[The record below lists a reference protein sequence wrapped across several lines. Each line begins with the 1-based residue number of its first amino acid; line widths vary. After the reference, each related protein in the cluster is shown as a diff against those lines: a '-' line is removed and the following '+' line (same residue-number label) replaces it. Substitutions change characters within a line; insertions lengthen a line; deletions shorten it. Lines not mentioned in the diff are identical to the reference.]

1 MKKIIFLLLICP
13 LLGNSQ
19 VRLGHKMSDI
29 YSEFQEK
36 NPRMGNND
44 DGIAYMAIN
53 FEKCLTLHYF
63 TDDKVCFMTIISPN
77 TQGDLNFFVEYY
89 NQSYV
94 ILSPTSWRMYST
106 GGGNCD
112 ITLMTNEGQ
121 TYFVWK

>member
-1 MKKIIFLLLICP
+1 MKKIILLILLCP
-13 LLGNSQ
+13 LLGYSQ
-19 VRLGHKMSDI
+19 VRLGYKMSDI

-36 NPRMGNND
+36 NPRISTNE
-44 DGIAYMAIN
+44 DGTAYMALN

-63 TDDKVCFMTIISPN
+63 TDDKICFMTVISPN

-89 NQSYV
+89 NKSYV